1 MDADDDIDASSDSSD
16 FYSAEPAAPSD
27 AQPRAQT
34 APDAN
39 IVDSTAPAVL
49 PGSNGDIVAD
59 APDAQEDAIATRDGD
74 DQDSSSEMDL
84 SDESRPPTPAHKDA
98 PSSPSATENAIAEPP
113 ASHPGA
119 KRKLSDVEESAD
131 GEVQVADDQAKK
143 QKTSPQLPQLS
154 PAIWQRIFYLLPPA
168 MLCRCLRVCKDFN
181 RFLTEMKAPQAP
193 QKDKFTARVVD
204 SEAIWI
210 QSRKNYFPQLPRPLR
225 QHSEL
230 DMLQL
235 VGGQACQFCG
245 KLPSPVP
252 ATSVFNCGPGTD
264 GVRVIFPFAVR
275 TCGACIEPLLRKDVQ
290 LLTDSTSARLR
301 LGIAH
306 AFRNEESHFVT
317 ETVRQIPPGIPGS
330 LRFSKVYYQPQLA
343 AIKQEEDDA
352 QQLGQGAADEWR
364 KGLYNKG
371 KDAMAD
377 SARWEKWEAQLRL
390 GANLA
395 HVLREYDL
403 SSFPQHVQAIQSS
416 SAGASTF
423 QSSSTTMANGPHPLP
438 QPVHVF
444 HNGYPPQFPQYQ
456 QLSRPPLPQQHQ
468 LPFPPPLPFAP
479 HQAPHR
485 VVRNPQEVESARQA
499 RRAEIER
506 RCKEL
511 EPPVEP
517 NVLQHME
524 SFQAAMQIT
533 TPLTDAAWDMLKPRI
548 LAQRESA
555 ELAEHMRASQL
566 AALQAA
572 MPSVMSEDI
581 ISRPAKEVYDR
592 EYEDS
597 QLPLRKRLGEY
608 ADDLINGHWG
618 GGKMLGKDN
627 VPIFAIHVL
636 QHVRQRYVQDK
647 ELGLLADLET
657 TGSKKLSNG
666 QTTPQPAPFL
676 SLDNMKWVY
685 DNKVRSFT
693 DVHRKEHFICAGCDE
708 EKKPKWFAFEGLIQH
723 YGAKHTTAFSKGNIV
738 VHWQTAEWPDP
749 PPFHTNPAHWL
760 KMDRRASE
768 FKKDH
773 RARNTPQGTHGGSS
787 QASANALPMPQ
798 NTHSPVAVFGSHS
811 SAYPYQAY
819 GRTVSQTPQTSS
831 NGYHIQSPGS
841 LNGAAHGGS
850 QETQLLK
857 LASDS
862 REVWDTLEGVKD
874 LLESIQVQ
882 TVLHHA
888 VLRFG
893 ERFHYKPTL
902 DMLTDA
908 LATHNSMR
916 PLKNVTGLACKSCV
930 AAGPNSHSSSYW
942 TRIRAAKFFN
952 TSSLITHF
960 KLIHQ
965 PHDNIGPLDWVK
977 DMIEVPERQILNQ
990 LLRTPGMDDGK
1001 LSLIAAAFPSTFP
1014 MPLPKIGHITEDE
1027 SRKQVSNA
1035 PVHSL
1040 LERLGKKSKAQ
1051 SKKKSQKGANG
1062 VQDRD
1067 SSNEPLPEPKEDEY
1081 DPSRPALVQSQTQ
1094 LFDPAQFDTDA
1105 RKTSTPATAVAQAPS
1120 ASIDLNPETISML
1133 QNLAQF
1139 SKETS
1144 TPNGNRVSR
1153 SPSVGRAESASGPK
1167 PTDSRSSAT
1176 QNGQPDIAAILAAL
1190 TGQSQSVAPSI
1201 PEAARTDSIPRP
1213 AMVDACASERQ
1224 EVRSRPDIG
1233 ARSSSQHYNAP
1244 VPVPR
1249 PAPASSDVH
1258 ELQAALSRNTR
1269 HFDQNQRPSHAER
1282 TYSNGP
1288 QPHSQPAPQ
1297 YQYIY
1302 EHDHAYGQAPPPHTA
1317 VYREVGAPQYVQISE
1332 RDYVPHG
1339 YQYERPA
1346 PKPLYVDQYGRPLIP
1361 IDSAPAPIQYLPNP
1375 YEQQQHGRP
1384 QEHTVYA
1391 SIAPQPHLQPFSGVG
1406 QPVYYEQAPGPVPS
1420 RYAYDDRASVGR
1432 P

>member
-16 FYSAEPAAPSD
+16 FYSTEPSAPRG
-27 AQPRAQT
+27 AQPSAHT
-34 APDAN
+34 PPDA
-39 IVDSTAPAVL
+39 TAVEPTTLAVL
-49 PGSNGDIVAD
+49 PDRAGDTDAD
-59 APDAQEDAIATRDGD
+59 APGPQADVIATRDGD
-74 DQDSSSEMDL
+74 GDDEESSSEMDL
-84 SDESRPPTPAHKDA
+84 SEESRPPTPSHKEAH
-98 PSSPSATENAIAEPP
+98 PSPSTAEASGERT
-113 ASHPGA
+113 ASHTGA
-119 KRKLSDVEESAD
+119 KRKLSDVEQTAD
-131 GEVQVADDQAKK
+131 GEILVADDQAKK
-143 QKTSPQLPQLS
+143 RKTSSQLPQLS
-154 PAIWQRIFYLLPPA
+154 PAIWQRVFYLLPPA

-181 RFLTEMKAPQAP
+181 RFLTSMKAPQGH
-193 QKDKFTARVVD
+193 QKDKSTARVVD

-210 QSRKNYFPQLPRPLR
+210 QSRKTFFPQLPRPLR
-225 QHSEL
+225 HHSEL
-230 DMLQL
+230 EMLQL

-245 KLPSPVP
+245 KLASPVP
-252 ATSVFNCGPGTD
+252 ATSVFNCGPGAD

-275 TCGACIEPLLRKDVQ
+275 TCGSCIEPRLRKDVQ

-330 LRFSKVYYQPQLA
+330 LRFSKVYYQPHLA

-390 GANLA
+390 GANLGR
-395 HVLREYDL
+395 VLREYDL
-403 SSFPQHVQAIQSS
+403 SSFPHNVQDVQSR
-416 SAGASTF
+416 SAGVNTF
-423 QSSSTTMANGPHPLP
+423 QSSSTATNGPHPLP

-468 LPFPPPLPFAP
+468 LPFPPPLPFASQQP
-479 HQAPHR
+479 PHR
-485 VVRNPQEVESARQA
+485 VVRNAQEVESARQA
-499 RRAEIER
+499 RKAEIER
-506 RCKEL
+506 RCTEL

-517 NVLQHME
+517 NVLQHMD

-548 LAQRESA
+548 IAQKETA

-572 MPSVMSEDI
+572 MPSLVSEDI
-581 ISRPAKEVYDR
+581 ISKPAKEVYDR
-592 EYEDS
+592 EYEDW

-627 VPIFAIHVL
+627 VPIFAIQVL
-636 QHVRQRYVQDK
+636 LHVRQRYVQDK

-657 TGSKKLSNG
+657 TGSKKLPTR
-666 QTTPQPAPFL
+666 QVTPQPAPFL

-768 FKKDH
+768 FKKEH
-773 RARNTPQGTHGGSS
+773 RTKNTPQGSHGGSS
-787 QASANALPMPQ
+787 QAPANAPLLVPNLHNPG
-798 NTHSPVAVFGSHS
+798 AGFGSHNS
-811 SAYPYQAY
+811 SYPHQTY
-819 GRTVSQTPQTSS
+819 GRNLSQAPQHSS
-831 NGYHIQSPGS
+831 HGYHIQSS
-841 LNGAAHGGS
+841 TLLNGAAEGGH
-850 QETQLLK
+850 EAQLLK

-862 REVWDTLEGVKD
+862 REIWDALDGVKD
-874 LLESIQVQ
+874 LLESIQVH

-888 VLRFG
+888 VIRFV
-893 ERFHYKPTL
+893 ERYRYKPAL

-908 LATHNSMR
+908 LATHSSMR
-916 PLKNVTGLACKSCV
+916 PMKNVTGLACKSCV
-930 AAGPNSHSSSYW
+930 ATGPNSHSSSYW
-942 TRIRAAKFFN
+942 TRTRGAKFFN

-960 KLIHQ
+960 KLMHQ
-965 PHDNIGPLDWVK
+965 PQDNVGPLDWVK
-977 DMIEVPERQILNQ
+977 DMIELPEKQIFSQ
-990 LLRTPGMDDGK
+990 LLQTPGMDDRK
-1001 LSLIAAAFPSTFP
+1001 LALIAAASPAMYPS
-1014 MPLPKIGHITEDE
+1014 PLPKVGRMTEDE
-1027 SRKQVSNA
+1027 SRRLVGDA

-1040 LERLGKKSKAQ
+1040 LERLGKKSKTQ
-1051 SKKKSQKGANG
+1051 SKKRGQKAANG
-1062 VQDRD
+1062 MLDRD
-1067 SSNEPLPEPKEDEY
+1067 SSNEPLPDPKEDEY
-1081 DPSRPALVQSQTQ
+1081 DPSRPALVQAQTQ
-1094 LFDPAQFDTDA
+1094 SFDPAQFDTDA
-1105 RKTSTPATAVAQAPS
+1105 RKTSTPAAAAAQAPP
-1120 ASIDLNPETISML
+1120 ASIDMNPETISML

-1139 SKETS
+1139 SRENS
-1144 TPNGNRVSR
+1144 TPNGNRLSR
-1153 SPSVGRAESASGPK
+1153 SPSVGRAQSGSEPR
-1167 PTDSRSSAT
+1167 PSESRSSVVPT
-1176 QNGQPDIAAILAAL
+1176 GQPDIAAILAAL
-1190 TGQSQSVAPSI
+1190 TGQSQPAAPSYS
-1201 PEAARTDSIPRP
+1201 AATRTGSAPHASLVDTYANESLNTRPRP
-1213 AMVDACASERQ
+1213 DVAGS
-1224 EVRSRPDIG
+1224 
-1233 ARSSSQHYNAP
+1233 SSSQHYSAP
-1244 VPVPR
+1244 PAPR
-1249 PAPASSDVH
+1249 PAPSTSEIH
-1258 ELQAALSRNTR
+1258 ELHAALSQNSR
-1269 HFDQNQRPSHAER
+1269 HFDQNQRPSHGNR
-1282 TYSNGP
+1282 TYSHGS
-1288 QPHSQPAPQ
+1288 QPPPQPAPQ
-1297 YQYIY
+1297 YQYVY
-1302 EHDHAYGQAPPPHTA
+1302 EHDHPYAQATPHAA
-1317 VYREVGAPQYVQISE
+1317 VYRDAGPPQYVQIAE
-1332 RDYVPHG
+1332 REYVPHG

-1361 IDSAPAPIQYLPNP
+1361 IDSAPAPIQYVPSP

-1391 SIAPQPHLQPFSGVG
+1391 SVAPQPALQPYSSERHA
-1406 QPVYYEQAPGPVPS
+1406 VYYEQPPVAMPP
-1420 RYAYDDRASVGR
+1420 RYPYEERASVGR